1 MLRLPTFF
9 FLLILITF
17 KGLSLQAQNIKITL
31 TDVRFLGNEGDVQLF
46 EAKFKVQSGQLNQD
60 RIQLALPLGNNKK
73 GFVVLET
80 YGTVFKTGESAPY
93 PFMFRAIGCQLKNNQ
108 TLVSHDLAPI
118 SIPKDNAFRFKT
130 AYAYLGDEDKKFT
143 AAIKNL
149 QGFVAIG
156 QEFDYINHKGQKD
169 RGKILKIE
177 LAGGMV
183 STDVAFEG
191 LPENSIS
198 LTIRSV
204 NGADLSD
211 AQASSSGVALSS
223 NTDNTTEQKK
233 TSAASI
239 KKYPVNTVLEN
250 QEVKIT
256 IHELVKYKPVKGE
269 GIDIFQVDYSLDYYI
284 VDATVHNKTN
294 KPLDCGEYLLR
305 LNFYTPD
312 GQSADE
318 FTRIFKK
325 EQSNEDEVKKNAD
338 KIDVNILGGTGKIA
352 MSNVLA
358 KYQATIPDYDSKHK
372 AQDDALNK
380 PIPAGKSV
388 RSITATIMGVP
399 PTYQI
404 VGLGTWN
411 GTFFNKKN
419 LLFAPLSLN
428 TD

>member
-1 MLRLPTFF
+1 MVHVRTC
-9 FLLILITF
+9 LLLLASILLKT
-17 KGLSLQAQNIKITL
+17 LSIPAQNIKITL
-31 TDVRFLGNEGDVQLF
+31 SDVRFLGNEGEMQLF

-60 RIQLALPLGNNKK
+60 RVQLALPLGNNKK

-80 YGTVFKTGESAPY
+80 YGSVFKTGESAPY
-93 PFMFRAIGCQLKNNQ
+93 PFMFRAIGGPLKNNQ

-118 SIPKDNAFRFKT
+118 SIPKNNSFKFNT
-130 AYAYLGDEDKKFT
+130 TYAYLGDEDKKFT
-143 AAIKNL
+143 ATIKNL
-149 QGFVAIG
+149 EGFIAVG
-156 QEFDYINHKGQKD
+156 QEFEYVNHKGQKD
-169 RGKILKIE
+169 KGKILKIE
-177 LAGGMV
+177 LASGMV
-183 STDVAFEG
+183 ATDVAFEG

-204 NGADLSD
+204 NGTDFSEAR
-211 AQASSSGVALSS
+211 ASSPGVALSAS
-223 NTDNTTEQKK
+223 PDNTAEQKK
-233 TSAASI
+233 ASAATI
-239 KKYPVNTVLEN
+239 KKYPVNAVLEN
-250 QEVKIT
+250 PEVKIT

-269 GIDIFQVDYSLDYYI
+269 GIDIFNVDYSLDYYI

-294 KPLDCGEYLLR
+294 KALDCGEYLLR

-325 EQSNEDEVKKNAD
+325 EQGNEDEVKKNAD
-338 KIDVNILGGTGKIA
+338 KIDVNVLGGTGKIA

-372 AQDDALNK
+372 TQDDALNK
-380 PIPAGKSV
+380 PIPPGKSI
-388 RSITATIMGVP
+388 RSITATILGVP
-399 PTYQI
+399 PTYKI
-404 VGLGTWN
+404 AGLGTWS

-419 LLFAPLSLN
+419 LIFTPVVLS

>member
-1 MLRLPTFF
+1 MTRLLTFL
-9 FLLILITF
+9 FLIASVVLKTLPV
-17 KGLSLQAQNIKITL
+17 QAQNIKITL
-31 TDVRFLGNEGDVQLF
+31 SDVRFLGNEGEVQLF
-46 EAKFKVQSGQLNQD
+46 EAKFKVQSGQLSQD

-80 YGTVFKTGESAPY
+80 YGTPFKTGESSPY

-118 SIPKDNAFRFKT
+118 SIPKDNAFKFKT

-143 AAIKNL
+143 ATIKNL
-149 QGFVAIG
+149 EGFIAVG
-156 QEFDYINHKGQKD
+156 QEFEYVNHKGKKD
-169 RGKILKIE
+169 KGKILKIE

-183 STDVAFEG
+183 STDIAFEG

-204 NGADLSD
+204 NGADFSD
-211 AQASSSGVALSS
+211 AMAASSGAALSPGA
-223 NTDNTTEQKK
+223 DNTAEK
-233 TSAASI
+233 TKVSAASI
-239 KKYPVNTVLEN
+239 KKYPVNVVLEN
-250 QEVKIT
+250 SDVKIT
-256 IHELVKYKPVKGE
+256 VHELVKYKPVKGE
-269 GIDIFQVDYSLDYYI
+269 GIDIFNVDYSLDYYI

-294 KPLDCGEYLLR
+294 KALDCGEYLLR

-325 EQSNEDEVKKNAD
+325 EQGNEDEAKKNAD

-352 MSNVLA
+352 MSNVLV
-358 KYQATIPDYDSKHK
+358 KYQETIPDYDSKYK

-388 RSITATIMGVP
+388 RSITATILGVP
-399 PTYQI
+399 PTYKI
-404 VGLGTWN
+404 VGLGTWS

-419 LLFAPLSLN
+419 LIFAPMVLKAE
-428 TD
+428 

>member
-1 MLRLPTFF
+1 MARVLI
-9 FLLILITF
+9 FLLLI
-17 KGLSLQAQNIKITL
+17 GLGLLKALSTQAQNIKIAL
-31 TDVRFLGNEGDVQLF
+31 SDVRFLGNEGEVQLF
-46 EAKFKVQSGQLNQD
+46 EAKFKVLSGQLSQD

-80 YGTVFKTGESAPY
+80 YGTPFKAGESAPY

-108 TLVSHDLAPI
+108 TLLSHDLAPI
-118 SIPKDNAFRFKT
+118 SVPKDNSFKFKT
-130 AYAYLGDEDKKFT
+130 TYAYLGDEDKKFT
-143 AAIKNL
+143 ATIKSL
-149 QGFVAIG
+149 EGFIAVG
-156 QEFDYINHKGQKD
+156 QEFEYINHKGRKD

-177 LAGGMV
+177 LAGGLV
-183 STDVAFEG
+183 STDIAFEG

-204 NGADLSD
+204 NGADFSD
-211 AQASSSGVALSS
+211 ATASSSGVSLS
-223 NTDNTTEQKK
+223 TVADTTPEQKK

-239 KKYPVNTVLEN
+239 KKYPVNVVLEN
-250 QEVKIT
+250 SEVKIT

-269 GIDIFQVDYSLDYYI
+269 GIDIFNVDYSLDYYI
-284 VDATVHNKTN
+284 VDATVQNKTS
-294 KPLDCGEYLLR
+294 KALDCGEYLLR

-325 EQSNEDEVKKNAD
+325 EQGNEDEVKENAD
-338 KIDVNILGGTGKIA
+338 KIDVNILGGTGKIV

-358 KYQATIPDYDSKHK
+358 KYQETIPDYDSKYK

-388 RSITATIMGVP
+388 RSITATILGVP
-399 PTYQI
+399 PAYKIT
-404 VGLGTWN
+404 GLGTWS
-411 GTFFNKKN
+411 GTFFSKKN
-419 LLFAPLSLN
+419 LIFAPVVLGAE
-428 TD
+428 